1 MGPAET
7 EPWFALQ
14 VIPRHEAK
22 VGSILA
28 WKGHQY
34 LLPTSRVRRQWSDRV
49 KAIEQPVFPGYIFC
63 TSQRSLLMGLIR
75 STPGI
80 IRVVSFG
87 GKPHPVSEEE
97 IQAMQRIVQADREIC
112 SFPYL
117 AAGQKVKIIAGPL
130 AGITGIITKL
140 RNRDRLVISVD
151 AIMRSLAVEV
161 DRTEIAPAQA
171 TTLNCNYSPAD
182 CWSSG

>member
-1 MGPAET
+1 MGPPET
-7 EPWFALQ
+7 ERWFAFQ

-34 LLPTSRVRRQWSDRV
+34 LLPTSRVRRQWSDRI

-63 TSQRSLLMGLIR
+63 TSQQSRLMGLIR

-97 IQAMQRIVQADREIC
+97 IYAMQRLVQADREVY
-112 SFPYL
+112 SFPYP
-117 AAGQKVKIIAGPL
+117 ASGQKVKIIAGPL
-130 AGITGIITKL
+130 AGTAGIITKF

-151 AIMRSLAVEV
+151 AIMRSVAVEV
-161 DRTEIAPAQA
+161 DSAEIAPAEA
-171 TTLNCNYSPAD
+171 TTLDCINLAD
-182 CWSSG
+182 CWNSG